1 MIILINIG
9 YRYTNK
15 GAYMPVTLFSEGDHV
30 IVIMV
35 KGNDEVRKHLSNLG
49 IVKGKELI
57 LQRFDGV
64 NYVFLIEGNKLALSK
79 DIAKRIF
86 VEEVR

>member
-1 MIILINIG
+1 
-9 YRYTNK
+9 
-15 GAYMPVTLFSEGDHV
+15 MPVTLFSEGDHV
-30 IVIMV
+30 IVTMV

-64 NYVFLIEGNKLALSK
+64 NYIFLIEGNKLALSK